1 MDDEL
6 DLDIE
11 TEDLQE
17 CYGSLFY
24 NFGKGYDCPETVSIN
39 GSKRC

>member
-24 NFGKGYDCPETVSIN
+24 NFGKGSMTLKHSIY
-39 GSKRC
+39 K